1 MLETGN
7 SKLETRDWKL
17 GYRNGTV
24 IALGVKQDPQAAL
37 KQPRPQP
44 SVAAA
49 TEGGEPVRLS
59 AANGPERSEGT
70 QGKLR
75 EPGEGV
81 AGSSSKEQGGVDLTT
96 GPNPES
102 RSPNPGT
109 LPLLVEVGCEEI
121 PARFLASGQKDFGE
135 RLREGLRE
143 VGLLVGAARE
153 GAVPERTLQTYS
165 TPRRLVAYLPEVL
178 EKQPDKVE
186 EVRGPAA
193 KTAFDAQGNPT
204 RAAESFAAKNGTLV
218 QDLIRVS
225 TPKGDYVAVQKHISG
240 RSALEVLPE
249 ILPHVIT
256 GLSFPKS
263 MYWEK
268 SKIRFIRPI
277 RWVLALLGEAETAQV
292 VPFEIAGVKSG
303 NVTYGHRSAVS
314 PRCGPERSVA
324 EPMERERPSGD
335 GSFARR
341 APATPSSSSAER
353 DALGGQAV
361 AVSGFA
367 DYAVTLRGL
376 DVEFDPEARRRRL
389 RLALLVLPVM
399 PQVKVIQEMGWEVQ
413 KSPEGTD
420 PQERFEEL
428 RARIKALPEI
438 PDVKVVE
445 DKELEDWVVNSTE
458 CPRVLMGSFQE
469 RFLRLPRE
477 ILVTVM
483 RDHQKYFALEDRA
496 GNLQPKFVASLN
508 LDSDPKG
515 FIRAGHERVL
525 TARFSDAEFFW
536 KADQRVPLRDRL
548 PMLERVT
555 YQAKLGSYG
564 DKVRRMEEIGNRLCA
579 QLQGQGR
586 ISPEEAQH
594 ALRAI
599 ELCKCDLTTQMVQEF
614 TELQGVVGGL
624 YAKVQGE
631 EHEIADA
638 IYDHYLPQGAEDRC
652 PRSLVG
658 AVASL
663 ADKIDIVAAGF
674 AVGLEPTGSSDPFG
688 LRRAGNG
695 IIKLCVDLLPDLDL
709 VELLKLTTDDDLG
722 LPPVGNLWG
731 DATHFLRERTA
742 YYLET
747 VAGLRY
753 DTVRAVL
760 HVLPTGWGKPG
771 DALER
776 GRALEGIRDSDDFV
790 ALSIAAKRTR
800 NLPIKSA
807 SPDDLTEAIDP
818 VDEKLLT
825 AGPEEDLYSAYKQLR
840 PTLDDL
846 AARGHYEEAF
856 RVLAGLRPQVDRF
869 FDKVLVMDDDMRL
882 RRNRLNLLSKLN
894 LLAFQ
899 RFADLS
905 QIESS
910 ASSLVDAATS
920 GRVPGGAPRRDK

>member
-1 MLETGN
+1 M
-7 SKLETRDWKL
+7 
-17 GYRNGTV
+17 
-24 IALGVKQDPQAAL
+24 
-37 KQPRPQP
+37 
-44 SVAAA
+44 
-49 TEGGEPVRLS
+49 
-59 AANGPERSEGT
+59 
-70 QGKLR
+70 
-75 EPGEGV
+75 
-81 AGSSSKEQGGVDLTT
+81 TT

-102 RSPNPGT
+102 RAPNPRT
-109 LPLLVEVGCEEI
+109 LALLIEIGCEEI
-121 PARFLASGQKDFGE
+121 PARFLSDAQKSLGE
-135 RLREGLRE
+135 RLRAALEERR
-143 VGLLVGAARE
+143 LL
-153 GAVPERTLQTYS
+153 PLYPHSLQSYS
-165 TPRRLVAYLPEVL
+165 TPRRLVVHVHDVL
-178 EKQPDKVE
+178 ESQGDTVE
-186 EVRGPAA
+186 EVIGPPV
-193 KTAFDAQGNPT
+193 KVAFDKDGKPT
-204 RAAESFAAKNGTLV
+204 RAAESFATKNSAQV
-218 QDLIRVS
+218 QELLKVS
-225 TPKGDYVAVQKHISG
+225 TAKGEYVAVRKSIAG
-240 RSALEVLPE
+240 RSALQVLPE
-249 ILPHVIT
+249 ILPDIVT

-268 SKIRFIRPI
+268 SKTRFIRPI
-277 RWVLALLGEAETAQV
+277 RWVVALLGEGETAQV

-303 NVTYGHRSAVS
+303 NVTYGHRSALKL
-314 PRCGPERSVA
+314 PGGPPCGPG
-324 EPMERERPSGD
+324 PSGGRPFAWGELGKISS
-335 GSFARR
+335 GSAG
-341 APATPSSSSAER
+341 ADS
-353 DALGGQAV
+353 LCGVAV
-361 AVSGFA
+361 PVSGFV
-367 DYAVTLRGL
+367 DYAARLRGL
-376 DVEFDPEARRRRL
+376 GVECDPEARRRRL
-389 RLALLVLPVM
+389 QVALLVLPVM
-399 PQVKVIQEMGWEVQ
+399 PQVKVIHEMEWDGH

-420 PQERFEEL
+420 PQECLEDL
-428 RARIKALPEI
+428 RSRVKVLPEVT
-438 PDVKVVE
+438 DVKVVE

-458 CPRVLMGSFQE
+458 CPSALMGSFPE
-469 RFLRLPRE
+469 RFLKLPRE

-508 LDSDPKG
+508 FDSDPKG
-515 FIRAGHERVL
+515 LIQAGHERVL

-536 KADQRVPLRDRL
+536 KADQRIPLADRL

-555 YQAKLGSYG
+555 YQVKLGSYG
-564 DKVRRMEEIGNRLCA
+564 DKVRRMETIADKICRSLME
-579 QLQGQGR
+579 QGKVRGTER
-586 ISPEEAQH
+586 EH
-594 ALRAI
+594 VLRAVQ
-599 ELCKCDLTTQMVQEF
+599 LCKCDLTTQMVQEF
-614 TELQGVVGGL
+614 TELQGIVGGL

-631 EHEIADA
+631 PEEVAAA
-638 IYDHYLPQGAEDRC
+638 IYDHYLPQGAEDKC
-652 PRSLVG
+652 PRSVVG
-658 AVASL
+658 AVVSL
-663 ADKIDIVAAGF
+663 ADKIDIVASGF
-674 AVGLEPTGSSDPFG
+674 AAGLEPTGSSDPFG

-695 IIKLCVDLLPDLDL
+695 IIKLCVDLLPELDL
-709 VELLKLTTDDDLG
+709 VELLKLTTDANLG
-722 LPPVGNLWG
+722 LPPVGDLWG

-771 DALER
+771 DALAR

-825 AGPEEDLYSAYKQLR
+825 AGPEEDLYSAYNQLR

-846 AARGHYEEAF
+846 AARGQYEEAF

-869 FDKVLVMDDDMRL
+869 FDQVLVMDDDMRL

-920 GRVPGGAPRRDK
+920 VRVPGGPPRRDK